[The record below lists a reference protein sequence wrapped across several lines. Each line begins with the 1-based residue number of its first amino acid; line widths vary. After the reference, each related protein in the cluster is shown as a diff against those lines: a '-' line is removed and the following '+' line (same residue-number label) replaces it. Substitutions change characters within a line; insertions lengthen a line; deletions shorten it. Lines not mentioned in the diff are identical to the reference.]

1 MNNQLIQLLV
11 LAGIAVF
18 LILKLRGVLG
28 TRDGFEG
35 EPHSRMSSPA
45 QSRPQFEVIDG
56 GFDPDISDYVED
68 GSPEAEALA
77 QMKKAENSFMV
88 SDFLQGARG
97 AYEMIL
103 MAYERGDLSEIQDFL
118 TPDVY
123 QAFASGVEAR
133 KDQGLTVEANFIG
146 VRETSLKSVTFD
158 PATNYAEVDVK
169 FVGEMTSVVRD
180 KGGDIVEGDETEI
193 KRQRDV
199 WTFCRTMGAPDPNW
213 HLSATGD

>member
-11 LAGIAVF
+11 LAAIAVF

-35 EPHSRMSSPA
+35 QPQA
-45 QSRPQFEVIDG
+45 QMPPQENRPNFEVIEG
-56 GFDPDISDYVED
+56 GPDPDIVDYVDE

-77 QMKKAENSFMV
+77 RMKRAESDFMV
-88 SDFLQGARG
+88 GDFLQGARG

-103 MAYERGDLSEIQDFL
+103 MAYERGDLSEIKDFL
-118 TPDVY
+118 APDVY
-123 QAFASGVEAR
+123 DAFAAGVEAR
-133 KDQGLTVEANFIG
+133 KEKGLTVEANFIG
-146 VRETSLKSVTFD
+146 VRETSLKSVTFNED
-158 PATNYAEVDVK
+158 TGLAEVDVK

-180 KGGDIVEGDETEI
+180 KAGDIVEGDETEI
-193 KRQRDV
+193 KRQRDI
-199 WTFCRTMGAPDPNW
+199 WTFSRTMGAADPNW

>member
-35 EPHSRMSSPA
+35 EPQSRMSAPEA
-45 QSRPQFEVIDG
+45 RPQFEVIDG
-56 GFDPDISDYVED
+56 GPDPDIVDYVDE
-68 GSPEAEALA
+68 GSADAEALA
-77 QMKKAENSFMV
+77 QMKRAEDTFMV
-88 SDFLQGARG
+88 GDFLQGARG

-103 MAYERGDLSEIQDFL
+103 MAYENGDLADIKGFL
-118 TPDVY
+118 SPDVY
-123 QAFASGVEAR
+123 AAFASGVEAR
-133 KDQGLTVEANFIG
+133 KEQGLTVEATFIG

-158 PATNYAEVDVK
+158 PETNYAEVDVK

-193 KRQRDV
+193 KRQRDI
-199 WTFCRTMGAPDPNW
+199 WTFSRTMGAADPNW